1 MESMETVDTG
11 SLEGAAEAAEQES
24 QEVESTVE
32 EQTLAENDKKP
43 VQRFKVKVDGE
54 ELEVDEAELKRSY
67 AHAKA
72 AAKRM
77 EEAAEMRKA
86 YQKQI
91 AIAEGFEKFIHNVK
105 DNPEAIFAL
114 AEQLGHDVD
123 DLVMKRAAERLK
135 YEYMDESQRRAYD
148 NERELNRY
156 KQIEAQQREAQ
167 RQQAEQQALA
177 NVRQSVENEL
187 VEFFTE
193 SQIKPTPEILE
204 RIALLKYNAG
214 LEGKRISVADAYKHA
229 KASIDKARAR
239 MLANLSEDDFKNLPD
254 DARRKLRQTDM
265 KQFNQTRRPTAQ
277 ASAPQV
283 KKPMSTD
290 DFFAMKDKQFSK
302 RK

>member
-1 MESMETVDTG
+1 MESMESVET

-24 QEVESTVE
+24 NEVEGSLQDVQTD
-32 EQTLAENDKKP
+32 EQREQKP
-43 VQRFKVKVDGE
+43 VQKYKVKVDGE

-77 EEAAEMRKA
+77 EEAAEMRKS

-148 NERELNRY
+148 NERELQRY

-177 NVRQSVENEL
+177 NVRQNVENEL

-193 SQIKPTPEILE
+193 SQIKPTPELLE

-229 KASIDKARAR
+229 KASIDKARSR
-239 MLANLSEDDFKNLPD
+239 MLANLTEDDFKNLPD
-254 DARRKLRQTDM
+254 DARKKLRQTDM
-265 KQFNQTRRPTAQ
+265 KQFNQSRRPTAQ
-277 ASAPQV
+277 ASAAQV